1 MPNAAVKNNPNKNKI
16 RAADIGRLMLTL
28 YKALQSR
35 GRARAMV
42 PVRAERV
49 MILSAA
55 ESKRQIQEASNVQ
68 V

>member
-1 MPNAAVKNNPNKNKI
+1 MPNAAVKSNPNKNKM
-16 RAADIGRLMLTL
+16 RAADIGVLMLTL

-35 GRARAMV
+35 GRARARV

-49 MILSAA
+49 KILNAA
-55 ESKRQIQEASNVQ
+55 ENKRHIQEAFNVQ